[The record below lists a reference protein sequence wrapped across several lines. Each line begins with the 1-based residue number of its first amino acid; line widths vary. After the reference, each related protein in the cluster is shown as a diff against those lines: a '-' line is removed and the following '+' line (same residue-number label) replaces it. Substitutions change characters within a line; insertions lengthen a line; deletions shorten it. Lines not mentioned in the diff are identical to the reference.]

1 MRAITATVTPGA
13 TSAMARMDNYA
24 SAGLAVQIVAS
35 GGAAFSLRH
44 SHDDPNELVNPVP
57 VGSMVWGSSLL
68 PTGAANGTSNISFV
82 IMAAPLWMQF
92 NLTNATGSARAIF
105 LQVGT
110 HSHSN
115 IASGPFAP
123 PHLMQATREGT
134 NYGAIAK

>member
-1 MRAITATVTPGA
+1 
-13 TSAMARMDNYA
+13 
-24 SAGLAVQIVAS
+24 
-35 GGAAFSLRH
+35 
-44 SHDDPNELVNPVP
+44 
-57 VGSMVWGSSLL
+57 
-68 PTGAANGTSNISFV
+68 
-82 IMAAPLWMQF
+82 MAAPLWMQF

-123 PHLMQATREGT
+123 PHLMEATKEGT

>member
-44 SHDDPNELVNPVP
+44 SNDSPNDLVNPVP

-134 NYGAIAK
+134 NYGAMAK